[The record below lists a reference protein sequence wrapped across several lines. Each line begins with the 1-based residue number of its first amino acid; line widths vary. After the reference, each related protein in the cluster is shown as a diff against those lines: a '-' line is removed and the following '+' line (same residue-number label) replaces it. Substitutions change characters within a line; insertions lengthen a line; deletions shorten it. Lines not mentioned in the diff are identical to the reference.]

1 MVTSGSRSR
10 SKRTSVSKR
19 SKKTARTFMRSE
31 RLAAC
36 ISLVEPVPVPDRLLA
51 EFPAEVHL
59 AALPHVGEIHQPL
72 LEVLRDASQPG
83 DGVEPGPHP
92 LDQPLA
98 ALLVRDPDV
107 AIEGGAA
114 RQRDPLLRRR
124 HPLLYCHRCSPSA

>member
-59 AALPHVGEIHQPL
+59 TALAHVGKIHQPL
-72 LEVLRDASQPG
+72 LEVLRDTAQPG
-83 DGVEPGPHP
+83 DGVEPGPHA

-98 ALLVRDPDV
+98 AALVGDPGV
-107 AIEGGAA
+107 AIERRAA
-114 RQRDPLLRRR
+114 RHRDPLLLR
-124 HPLLYCHRCSPSA
+124 